1 MNDGERWAREDMAQW
16 LLSVCSVACLHMR
29 HLGTA
34 HSHPGRGG
42 APECT
47 KTQQVEYLNGQGL
60 FFGTISCTVSCMGNG
75 IMHVLMQ
82 GVSGIQNESILHGG
96 LTTMRVL
103 SCIKMTAWTA
113 VACQTTEGKYHS
125 Y

>member
-1 MNDGERWAREDMAQW
+1 
-16 LLSVCSVACLHMR
+16 MR

-42 APECT
+42 APERT
-47 KTQQVEYLNGQGL
+47 KIQQVEYLNGQGL

-75 IMHVLMQ
+75 IMHEEQANGIMHVLMQ

-96 LTTMRVL
+96 LTKMRVL

-113 VACQTTEGKYHS
+113 GVFRSVGVIWGG
-125 Y
+125 